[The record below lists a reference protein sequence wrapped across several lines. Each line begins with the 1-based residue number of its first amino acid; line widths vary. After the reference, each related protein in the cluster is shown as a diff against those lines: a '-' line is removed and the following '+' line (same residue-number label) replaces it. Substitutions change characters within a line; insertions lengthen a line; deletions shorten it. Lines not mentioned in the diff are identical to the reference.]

1 VPVVVELFSSE
12 GCSSCPPA
20 DALLRRLERTQPVPG
35 ARIIALEEHVDY
47 WNQLGWRD
55 PFSSSQYRYRQNDYA
70 RVFSVD
76 SVYTPQM
83 IVAGQAGFVGVDEN
97 QAFQEI
103 SRAAAR
109 PASSIRLRT
118 TPNVKD
124 PELLDLIV
132 EVKNEGGARSDSDI
146 VLAVTEDNLS
156 SNVSRGENAGRM
168 LRHAA
173 VVRSFGVI
181 GKLSPRRATEV
192 QLAPTLRL
200 PAEWKRDDLR
210 AVVFMQEHESRR
222 ITGAGTIA
230 LR

>member
-1 VPVVVELFSSE
+1 
-12 GCSSCPPA
+12 
-20 DALLRRLERTQPVPG
+20 
-35 ARIIALEEHVDY
+35 
-47 WNQLGWRD
+47 
-55 PFSSSQYRYRQNDYA
+55 
-70 RVFSVD
+70 
-76 SVYTPQM
+76 M